1 MFDSQ
6 LLAEAPLWYVAFL
19 LSVTCH
25 EAAHAWAA
33 LRLGDDT
40 ASRGGQ
46 VTLNPMPHI
55 QREPLGM
62 VVVPL
67 VSLFLGGWMI
77 GWASAPYD
85 PYWQQ
90 RYPRRAAWMSL
101 AGPAANFVLVAIA
114 SLAMVGG
121 MMIGIF
127 DRPEGFSMLQM
138 VAPTTLAAGGL
149 ATFLSILF
157 VENVLLGAFNL
168 IPVPPLDGATAIG
181 LILPE
186 SAALAFLN
194 FMRQPGFSLLGLV
207 IAWRAFDYVFPPVYS
222 VALQVFYFSVN
233 LFT

>member
-1 MFDSQ
+1 M
-6 LLAEAPLWYVAFL
+6 A
-19 LSVTCH
+19 
-25 EAAHAWAA
+25 
-33 LRLGDDT
+33 
-40 ASRGGQ
+40 
-46 VTLNPMPHI
+46 
-55 QREPLGM
+55 
-62 VVVPL
+62 
-67 VSLFLGGWMI
+67 
-77 GWASAPYD
+77 
-85 PYWQQ
+85 
-90 RYPRRAAWMSL
+90 L
-101 AGPAANFVLVAIA
+101 AGPAANFMLVAVA

-138 VAPTTLAAGGL
+138 VAPTTLPAGGL

-186 SAALAFLN
+186 SVALAFLK

-207 IAWRAFDYVFPPVYS
+207 VAWRAFDFVFPPVYT

-233 LFT
+233 LLT